1 MICAKCHSEN
11 IKHRREMYRMTG
23 WFFNHYDCQ
32 DCGVTDEVI
41 TDKLIIRKLK
51 LKKIYDLQ
59 YLWE

>member
-1 MICAKCHSEN
+1 
-11 IKHRREMYRMTG
+11 MYRMTG